1 MNFLERAWYEGRPWL
16 YLLWP
21 LSMLFRGLAAYRRRR
36 HSADASRLGK
46 QPVIVIGNI
55 TVGGTGKTALLIALA
70 QELKQRGMSPGI
82 ISRGYGATAA
92 NYPLVVEADS
102 NPDECGDEPV
112 LIAASTECP
121 VVVDPDRPAA
131 LAHLLA
137 EHKVNVVLSDDGLQ
151 HYRLHRDIEIAVI
164 DGARM
169 FGNGLLL
176 PAGPL
181 REPQQR
187 LHEVDFV
194 VVNGEAADAL
204 ELPIPQYEA
213 AMEAHSLVNLATD
226 EERSFTGAPF
236 HVGNTLQLVSGIGN
250 PERFYALMESL
261 PYPLARIEF
270 PDHHKFNEEDFAG
283 ERIDAHQPI
292 VMTEKDAVKCRRF
305 ATANFWA
312 LRAEM
317 KLPPEFVKALL
328 KRIRQA
334 KAEAKAKT

>member
-1 MNFLERAWYEGRPWL
+1 MSFLERAWYEERPWL

-21 LSMLFRGLAAYRRRR
+21 LSMLFRAVAAYRRRR
-36 HSADASRLGK
+36 HSAGASRLGK

-55 TVGGTGKTALLIALA
+55 TIGGTGKTALLIALA
-70 QELKQRGMSPGI
+70 RELKQRGMSPGI

-92 NYPLVVEADS
+92 NYPLAVEADS
-102 NPDECGDEPV
+102 DPDECGDEPV

-131 LAHLLA
+131 LAHLLV

-181 REPQQR
+181 REPRQR

-194 VVNGEAADAL
+194 IINGEAADAL

-213 AMEAHSLVNLATD
+213 AMEAHSLVNLATS

-270 PDHHKFNEEDFAG
+270 PDHHKFSEEDFAG

-305 ATANFWA
+305 ASANFWA

-334 KAEAKAKT
+334 KAEAKAKA

>member
-21 LSMLFRGLAAYRRRR
+21 LSIFFRTLAVYRRRR
-36 HSADASRLGK
+36 HSAGVNRLGK

-55 TVGGTGKTALLIALA
+55 TVGGTGKTALLIALVL
-70 QELKQRGMSPGI
+70 ELKQRGFSPGI

-92 NYPLVVEADS
+92 NYPLTVEADS
-102 NPDECGDEPV
+102 DPDECGDEPV

-121 VVVDPDRPAA
+121 VVVDPNRPAA

-137 EHKVNVVLSDDGLQ
+137 EYKVNVVLSDDGLQ
-151 HYRLHRDIEIAVI
+151 HYRLHRDIEIAVV

-169 FGNGLLL
+169 FGNGLTL

-181 REPQQR
+181 REPRQR

-194 VVNGEAADAL
+194 VVNGEAAEVL
-204 ELPIPQYEA
+204 ELPVPPYQA
-213 AMEAHSLVNLATD
+213 AMEAHSLVNLATG

-250 PERFYALMESL
+250 PERFYALMENL

-270 PDHHKFNEEDFAG
+270 PDHHKFSEEDFAG

-334 KAEAKAKT
+334 KAEAKARA